1 MRRSR
6 PAAGPCLSGRLMPS
20 VARGACEDHRL
31 ASGDPLAQRQALREG
46 LIHKDRGSAYG
57 VTFPD
62 FPGCFSAAD
71 DLADLPRLAQEA
83 VEVNFEGEDMGIPA
97 PTSPDAWLHDERFQD
112 GYWMLINID
121 LSKISTRAVRL
132 NISLPENLVHR
143 IDAMAKAQRLS
154 RSAFLAKAAE
164 REMAKA

>member
-1 MRRSR
+1 MFYS
-6 PAAGPCLSGRLMPS
+6 AY
-20 VARGACEDHRL
+20 
-31 ASGDPLAQRQALREG
+31 
-46 LIHKDRGSAYG
+46 IHKDEDSAYG

-71 DLADLPRLAQEA
+71 DLEDLPRLAQEA
-83 VEVNFEGEDMGIPA
+83 VEVHFENEDMDIPA
-97 PTSPDAWLHDERFQD
+97 ATSPDAWLHDERFQG

-143 IDAMAKAQRLS
+143 IDVVAKAQHLS

-164 REMAKA
+164 REMTEI